1 MKIAVIGAGIVGI
14 SSANWLQKY
23 GQDVTLFDMN
33 DPGSQASFGNAG
45 TYARYANIPT
55 NSSSFFY
62 LFPYLLLNKNS
73 PLFIRFKRLN
83 KTLPWILNYL
93 YNCRNSNVNTTTNN
107 LTKLLSKMDDG
118 YEELFKEQVLNP
130 ICQEKLLCTDG
141 QQNYFLIQQK
151 KILANVNKLELRYK
165 YLVMMRSQ
173 I

>member
-62 LFPYLLLNKNS
+62 LFPYLS
-73 PLFIRFKRLN
+73 
-83 KTLPWILNYL
+83 
-93 YNCRNSNVNTTTNN
+93 
-107 LTKLLSKMDDG
+107 
-118 YEELFKEQVLNP
+118 
-130 ICQEKLLCTDG
+130 
-141 QQNYFLIQQK
+141 LIH
-151 KILANVNKLELRYK
+151 I
-165 YLVMMRSQ
+165 
-173 I
+173 